1 MATRERD
8 DKFSNKVAR
17 LCCEHFKKLDKKG
30 KPQGKHEWTLMA
42 AVVLI
47 QEPGLLNEPN
57 FFPSDSSSNFGN
69 WECYCNGCSGCIS
82 FLERRK

>member
-1 MATRERD
+1 MAIWERD
-8 DKFSNKVAR
+8 DDFSNKVAR

-47 QEPGLLNEPN
+47 QEPG
-57 FFPSDSSSNFGN
+57 
-69 WECYCNGCSGCIS
+69 
-82 FLERRK
+82 

>member
-1 MATRERD
+1 MKVNLVIYKHYTLSSIMAIWERD
-8 DKFSNKVAR
+8 DDFSNKVAR

-47 QEPGLLNEPN
+47 QEPG
-57 FFPSDSSSNFGN
+57 
-69 WECYCNGCSGCIS
+69 
-82 FLERRK
+82 